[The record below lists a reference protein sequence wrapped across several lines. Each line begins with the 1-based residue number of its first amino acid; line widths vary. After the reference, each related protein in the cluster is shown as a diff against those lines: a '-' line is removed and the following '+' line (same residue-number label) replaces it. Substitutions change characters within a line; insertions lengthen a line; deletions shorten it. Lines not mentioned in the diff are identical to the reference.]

1 LAVAANVSSLG
12 GRRTEMK
19 SAIIILIA
27 LLVIGG
33 GTASVSLAIDSWLD
47 DSNTSATNPSA
58 TNPSAYQIAAAVQT
72 AATRMHSF
80 QFDAQMDIADGMM
93 AYSMHSAIDETNG
106 KMYMDFLVTT
116 LTPEPLTVQ
125 GEMYVIEDCAY
136 VNFEMLSEM
145 DGWSKFCD
153 PGLLEQQ
160 AIVTPQVDFLS
171 QFADV
176 EVRGTEIVD
185 GVECY
190 TLQVTPE
197 MDKIWSWA
205 LGQPGMEDLT
215 ADIQGMEDLM
225 GDLISDFSIVEWVA
239 KDTYFPV
246 RFVMEMTFTTEEG
259 PIDLTMSG
267 SIHHINEQIN
277 IELPPEA
284 ADAVEMP
291 AY

>member
-1 LAVAANVSSLG
+1 M
-12 GRRTEMK
+12 R
-19 SAIIILIA
+19 SAMIILMA

-47 DSNTSATNPSA
+47 DSNTSATNQ
-58 TNPSAYQIAAAVQT
+58 SAYQIATAVQT
-72 AATRMHSF
+72 ATARMDSF
-80 QFDAQMDIADGMM
+80 QFDAQMDMSEGMM

-106 KMYMDFLVTT
+106 KMSMDFRMTT

-136 VNFEMLSEM
+136 VNFEMPSEM
-145 DGWSKFCD
+145 SGWSKFCA

-160 AIVTPQVDFLS
+160 AIINPEVDFLT
-171 QFADV
+171 QFADM
-176 EVRGTEIVD
+176 EVLGTEMVD

-190 TLQVTPE
+190 KLRVTPD
-197 MDKIWSWA
+197 MGKTWAWA
-205 LGQPGMEDLT
+205 LGQPGMEGLPADL
-215 ADIQGMEDLM
+215 QGMEDLM
-225 GDLISDFSIVEWVA
+225 EDLISDFSIVEWIA
-239 KDTYFPV
+239 KDTYFPMK
-246 RFVMEMTFTTEEG
+246 FVMAMTFTTEEG
-259 PIDLTMSG
+259 PVDVTMTG
-267 SIHHINEQIN
+267 LIHHINEPMS